1 MSLNSPV
8 TGEAAFLPAG
18 GFPRPSKLR
27 AWTATVAVVGAT
39 VVTFLDKALVGLIA
53 TPVQKEFG
61 LTATEF
67 GTISSASYL
76 LLMAACLVVGL
87 LSDRLSPR
95 VVLLVCGVLWAVGQI
110 PAFLAVTGFMLVAS
124 RLVVGAAE
132 GPVVPLS
139 HTIAYSWFPND
150 RRGLP
155 ASLITSGAAVAK
167 VALLPVLTVVVVA
180 FGWRSGFLSVGILA
194 LAWVVVW
201 FFAGRM
207 GPYTTDTP
215 TASTES
221 TVSST
226 VDDKSSASWLRILL
240 SPTFLVAGLVYFAQ
254 NALASVIYTWLP
266 SYFEHGLGFSA
277 TASGLLYTVP
287 SGMAII
293 ALVVAGTVTDRLLRR
308 GVSSRKVRGIGG
320 GITVA
325 VAGVLVTLLPWTTAA
340 LPAILLLVLGYGT
353 SVVVNTV
360 TLPVVA
366 EIAPARRRA
375 GTLAV
380 LAAIGSAAGIVSPL
394 LTGVILDATDTPQG
408 GYTTAF
414 LLFGGFVAVSGLLF
428 AAIAN
433 PEREKRR
440 A

>member
-1 MSLNSPV
+1 MSLNSPA
-8 TGEAAFLPAG
+8 TGEAAFLPAD

-27 AWTATVAVVGAT
+27 AWTATVAVIGAT

-76 LLMAACLVVGL
+76 LLVAACLVVGL

-180 FGWRSGFLSVGILA
+180 FGWRSGFLAVGILA

-207 GPYTTDTP
+207 GPYTTDAP
-215 TASTES
+215 SA
-221 TVSST
+221 ST
-226 VDDKSSASWLRILL
+226 VDNAPSASWLRVLL

-287 SGMAII
+287 SAMAII

-325 VAGVLVTLLPWTTAA
+325 VAGVLLTLLPWTTAA
-340 LPAILLLVLGYGT
+340 LPAILLLVFGYGT

-394 LTGVILDATDTPQG
+394 VTGVILDATDTPQG

-428 AAIAN
+428 AAIAD
-433 PEREKRR
+433 PEREKLRTKV